1 MSEAVGALQSRLCWH
16 DGEARVA
23 LDRYEGLV
31 QAIARRLAPAARMG
45 QALDQ
50 EDLWAEGRIAV
61 LEALRTYQGF
71 GIEERTWVGTRI
83 RQRMIDAIR
92 RLDVRTRDE
101 LRFYA
106 AQKQGARDGVA
117 VETEGDKHERAR
129 ELSARRLISL
139 DASADAD
146 AEPLSAR
153 LHDHYLRPADEV
165 ADQNALQQRLHSAIA
180 RLPERQRTAIEL
192 SLFEGL
198 PLREIGDRMGVT
210 ESRVCQLQKRA
221 VELLRRAL
229 ALPVPVSVPVPV
241 PVVEVRPC
249 ALNAA

>member
-1 MSEAVGALQSRLCWH
+1 MSAVEGRLSWRDADARTALQ
-16 DGEARVA
+16 
-23 LDRYEGLV
+23 RYEGLV
-31 QAIARRLAPAARMG
+31 QAVARRLAPAARIG

-101 LRFYA
+101 LRFCTTQDQDSEREEDA
-106 AQKQGARDGVA
+106 PLR
-117 VETEGDKHERAR
+117 ERAR

-139 DASADAD
+139 DSSAGSDV
-146 AEPLSAR
+146 EPLSAR
-153 LHDHYLRPADEV
+153 LYDQGLLPADEV
-165 ADQNALQQRLHSAIA
+165 ADRKALSIKLRYAIQS
-180 RLPERQRTAIEL
+180 LPERQRVAIEL
-192 SLFEGL
+192 WLFESL
-198 PLREIGDRMGVT
+198 PLREIGERMGVT

-221 VELLRRAL
+221 IELLREAL
-229 ALPVPVSVPVPV
+229 AASPDS
-241 PVVEVRPC
+241 E
-249 ALNAA
+249 LNAA

>member
-1 MSEAVGALQSRLCWH
+1 MSELVGAPLSRLSWH

-31 QAIARRLAPAARMG
+31 HAVARRLAPAARMG

-106 AQKQGARDGVA
+106 AQQQGSSAENDGEVSE
-117 VETEGDKHERAR
+117 VESEKRERAR
-129 ELSARRLISL
+129 ELSARRLVSL
-139 DASADAD
+139 DASVNAD

-153 LHDHYLRPADEV
+153 LHDHYVRPADEV

-221 VELLRRAL
+221 VEMLRRAL
-229 ALPVPVSVPVPV
+229 SLPANDT
-241 PVVEVRPC
+241 RA

>member
-1 MSEAVGALQSRLCWH
+1 MSAVEGRLSWRDDDARTALQ
-16 DGEARVA
+16 
-23 LDRYEGLV
+23 RYEGLV
-31 QAIARRLAPAARMG
+31 QAVARRLAPAARIG

-101 LRFYA
+101 LRFCTTQDQDSDREEDA
-106 AQKQGARDGVA
+106 PLR
-117 VETEGDKHERAR
+117 ERAR

-139 DASADAD
+139 DSSASADV
-146 AEPLSAR
+146 EPLSAR
-153 LHDHYLRPADEV
+153 LYDQGLLPADEI
-165 ADQNALQQRLHSAIA
+165 ADRKALSQKLRFAIST
-180 RLPERQRTAIEL
+180 LPERQRIAIEL
-192 SLFEGL
+192 WLFESL
-198 PLREIGDRMGVT
+198 PLREIGERMGVT

-221 VELLRRAL
+221 IELLREAL
-229 ALPVPVSVPVPV
+229 AGAPDS
-241 PVVEVRPC
+241 E
-249 ALNAA
+249 LNAA

>member
-1 MSEAVGALQSRLCWH
+1 MALESRLTWQ
-16 DGEARVA
+16 DADARVA
-23 LDRYEGLV
+23 LARYEGLV
-31 QAIARRLAPAARMG
+31 QAVARRLAPAARMG
-45 QALDQ
+45 QALDR

-61 LEALRTYQGF
+61 LEALRTYGGF

-92 RLDVRTRDE
+92 RLDVRSRDE
-101 LRFYA
+101 LRFFA
-106 AQKQGARDGVA
+106 AHEQKPVREDDH
-117 VETEGDKHERAR
+117 EGRERAR

-139 DASADAD
+139 DSTPHDS

-153 LHDHYLRPADEV
+153 LYDHGNAPADEV
-165 ADQNALQQRLHSAIA
+165 AEQNALQRRLHGAIA
-180 RLPERQRTAIEL
+180 ALPERQRIAIEL

-221 VELLRRAL
+221 VEILRRAL
-229 ALPVPVSVPVPV
+229 SGSDEALDEAP
-241 PVVEVRPC
+241 
-249 ALNAA
+249 LHAA

>member
-1 MSEAVGALQSRLCWH
+1 MSAAQDRLSWQNEDARAALR
-16 DGEARVA
+16 
-23 LDRYEGLV
+23 RYEPLV
-31 QAIARRLAPAARMG
+31 QAVARRLTPAARFG

-50 EDLWAEGRIAV
+50 EDLAAEGRIAV
-61 LEALRTYQGF
+61 LEALRSYEGF

-101 LRFYA
+101 QRFYA
-106 AQKQGARDGVA
+106 QQ
-117 VETEGDKHERAR
+117 DKLEQHDSIMPPSNDVLEKRERAR

-139 DASADAD
+139 DISVGES
-146 AEPLSAR
+146 EPLSAR
-153 LHDHYLRPADEV
+153 LHDHYVPPADEV
-165 ADQNALQQRLHSAIA
+165 ADEKALQGRLHRAIA
-180 RLPERQRTAIEL
+180 SLPERQRTAIEL

-229 ALPVPVSVPVPV
+229 SVKVAEPIS
-241 PVVEVRPC
+241 
-249 ALNAA
+249 LSAA

>member
-1 MSEAVGALQSRLCWH
+1 MQDGVVTVESRLRWENA
-16 DGEARVA
+16 DARVA
-23 LDRYEGLV
+23 LARYEALV

-71 GIEERTWVGTRI
+71 GIEERTWVATRI

-92 RLDVRTRDE
+92 RLDTRSRDE
-101 LRFYA
+101 LRMFSA
-106 AQKQGARDGVA
+106 HEAGEGQEQAGSEAPTDEA
-117 VETEGDKHERAR
+117 VQRRERVR
-129 ELSARRLISL
+129 VLSARRLISL
-139 DASADAD
+139 DSSASAD

-153 LHDHYLRPADEV
+153 LHDHYTRPADEV
-165 ADQNALQQRLHSAIA
+165 ADHKAMQRRLRSAIE

-210 ESRVCQLQKRA
+210 ESRVCQLHKRA

-229 ALPVPVSVPVPV
+229 SAGPVPGQPGVL
-241 PVVEVRPC
+241 R
-249 ALNAA
+249 AA

>member
-1 MSEAVGALQSRLCWH
+1 MSELVGAPQSRLSWH
-16 DGEARVA
+16 DGEARIA

-31 QAIARRLAPAARMG
+31 HAIARRLVPAARMG

-106 AQKQGARDGVA
+106 AQQQVSRVDNEESTQVDH
-117 VETEGDKHERAR
+117 DKRERAR

-139 DASADAD
+139 DASVNAD
-146 AEPLSAR
+146 AEPLSSR
-153 LHDHYLRPADEV
+153 LHDHYVRPADEI

-180 RLPERQRTAIEL
+180 RLPERQRTAIQL

-221 VELLRRAL
+221 VEMLRRAL
-229 ALPVPVSVPVPV
+229 SLPANDT
-241 PVVEVRPC
+241 RAA

>member
-1 MSEAVGALQSRLCWH
+1 MTAVQDRLSWQNADARMALR
-16 DGEARVA
+16 
-23 LDRYEGLV
+23 RYEPLV
-31 QAIARRLAPAARMG
+31 QAVARRLTPAARFG

-50 EDLWAEGRIAV
+50 EDLAAEGRIAV
-61 LEALRTYQGF
+61 LEALRSYEGF

-101 LRFYA
+101 QRFYA
-106 AQKQGARDGVA
+106 SH
-117 VETEGDKHERAR
+117 DKLEQHDSIAPPSSDQLEKRERAR
-129 ELSARRLISL
+129 ELSARRLVSL
-139 DASADAD
+139 DVSVGES
-146 AEPLSAR
+146 EPLSAR
-153 LHDHYLRPADEV
+153 LHDHYVPPADEV
-165 ADQNALQQRLHSAIA
+165 ADEKALQRRLHRAIA
-180 RLPERQRTAIEL
+180 SLPERQRTAIEL

-229 ALPVPVSVPVPV
+229 SVKVSEPIS
-241 PVVEVRPC
+241 
-249 ALNAA
+249 LSAA

>member
-1 MSEAVGALQSRLCWH
+1 MNEVVGASQSRLSWA
-16 DGEARVA
+16 DADARAA
-23 LDRYEGLV
+23 LGRYEGLV
-31 QAIARRLAPAARMG
+31 HAVARRLAPAARMG

-92 RLDVRTRDE
+92 RLDMRTRDE
-101 LRFYA
+101 LRLT
-106 AQKQGARDGVA
+106 AQHQQAGADQRVDLDP
-117 VETEGDKHERAR
+117 ELRERAR
-129 ELSARRLISL
+129 VLSARRLISI
-139 DASADAD
+139 DHSPSQD

-153 LHDHYLRPADEV
+153 LHDHYVPAADEV
-165 ADQNALQQRLHSAIA
+165 ADQNALQRRLRGAIA
-180 RLPERQRTAIEL
+180 SLPERQRTAIEL

-229 ALPVPVSVPVPV
+229 AGSATPSELELS
-241 PVVEVRPC
+241 
-249 ALNAA
+249 AA

>member
-1 MSEAVGALQSRLCWH
+1 MGAAVQDLLSWQNEDARTALR
-16 DGEARVA
+16 
-23 LDRYEGLV
+23 RYEPLV
-31 QAIARRLAPAARMG
+31 QAVARRLAPAARFG

-50 EDLWAEGRIAV
+50 EDLCAEGRIAV
-61 LEALRTYQGF
+61 LEALRSYEGF

-101 LRFYA
+101 QRFYA
-106 AQKQGARDGVA
+106 AQEQLRENDQSGGPVHEPSAEDLERR
-117 VETEGDKHERAR
+117 ERAR
-129 ELSARRLISL
+129 QLSARRLVSL
-139 DASADAD
+139 DMTVGDS
-146 AEPLSAR
+146 EPLSAR
-153 LHDHYLRPADEV
+153 IHDHHMPPADEV
-165 ADQNALQQRLHSAIA
+165 ADQNALQRRLHIAIA
-180 RLPERQRTAIEL
+180 SLPERQRTAIEL

-229 ALPVPVSVPVPV
+229 SGAR
-241 PVVEVRPC
+241 VET
-249 ALNAA
+249 LNAA

>member
-1 MSEAVGALQSRLCWH
+1 MDERVGAPQSRLSWH

-31 QAIARRLAPAARMG
+31 HAIARRLAPAARMG

-106 AQKQGARDGVA
+106 AQQQVDNGAENDGEVSQG
-117 VETEGDKHERAR
+117 ESDKRERAR

-139 DASADAD
+139 DASVNAD
-146 AEPLSAR
+146 AEPLSSR
-153 LHDHYLRPADEV
+153 LHDHYVRPADEV

-221 VELLRRAL
+221 VEMLRRAL
-229 ALPVPVSVPVPV
+229 SLPAND
-241 PVVEVRPC
+241 VRAS

>member
-1 MSEAVGALQSRLCWH
+1 MDELVGAPQSRLRWH

-31 QAIARRLAPAARMG
+31 HAIARRLAPAARMG

-50 EDLWAEGRIAV
+50 DDLWAEGRIAV

-106 AQKQGARDGVA
+106 AQQQANNGEHDGEVS
-117 VETEGDKHERAR
+117 EGESDKRERAR

-139 DASADAD
+139 DASVNAD
-146 AEPLSAR
+146 AEPLSSR
-153 LHDHYLRPADEV
+153 LSDHYVRPADEV

-221 VELLRRAL
+221 VEMLRRAL
-229 ALPVPVSVPVPV
+229 SLPAND
-241 PVVEVRPC
+241 VRAA

>member
-1 MSEAVGALQSRLCWH
+1 MSVVHDRLSWQNE
-16 DGEARVA
+16 EARTA
-23 LDRYEGLV
+23 LRRYEPLV
-31 QAIARRLAPAARMG
+31 QAVARRLTPAARFG

-50 EDLWAEGRIAV
+50 EDLAAEGRIAV
-61 LEALRTYQGF
+61 LEALRSYEGF

-101 LRFYA
+101 QRFYA
-106 AQKQGARDGVA
+106 AQDKLEQSGEHA
-117 VETEGDKHERAR
+117 TEDQLDKRERAR
-129 ELSARRLISL
+129 ELSARRLISM
-139 DASADAD
+139 DISVGES
-146 AEPLSAR
+146 EPLSAR
-153 LHDHYLRPADEV
+153 LHDRYVPPADEV
-165 ADQNALQQRLHSAIA
+165 ADQNALQRRLHRAIQS
-180 RLPERQRTAIEL
+180 LPERQRTAIEL

-229 ALPVPVSVPVPV
+229 SASKSDVGMSLS
-241 PVVEVRPC
+241 
-249 ALNAA
+249 AA

>member
-1 MSEAVGALQSRLCWH
+1 MSAVHDRLSWQNEDARAALR
-16 DGEARVA
+16 
-23 LDRYEGLV
+23 RYEPLV
-31 QAIARRLAPAARMG
+31 QAVARRLTPAARFG

-50 EDLWAEGRIAV
+50 EDLAAEGRIAV
-61 LEALRTYQGF
+61 LEALRSYEGF

-92 RLDVRTRDE
+92 RLDVRSRDE
-101 LRFYA
+101 QRFYA
-106 AQKQGARDGVA
+106 AQDKLQQDDGSTPTD
-117 VETEGDKHERAR
+117 EELDKRERAR

-139 DASADAD
+139 DISVGES
-146 AEPLSAR
+146 EPLSAR
-153 LHDHYLRPADEV
+153 LHDHYVPPADEV
-165 ADQNALQQRLHSAIA
+165 ADHNALQRRLHRAIA
-180 RLPERQRTAIEL
+180 TLPERQRTAIEL

-229 ALPVPVSVPVPV
+229 SAPKSEPLS
-241 PVVEVRPC
+241 
-249 ALNAA
+249 LSAA

>member
-1 MSEAVGALQSRLCWH
+1 MVLSSSRLSWAN
-16 DGEARVA
+16 DEARDA
-23 LDRYEGLV
+23 LGRYEGLV
-31 QAIARRLAPAARMG
+31 QAVARRLAPVARFG

-50 EDLWAEGRIAV
+50 EDLCAEGRIAV

-101 LRFYA
+101 LRAYA
-106 AQKQGARDGVA
+106 ARDRLA
-117 VETEGDKHERAR
+117 EGEERSERVR

-139 DASADAD
+139 DSTGAD

-153 LHDHYLRPADEV
+153 LHDQHSAPADEV
-165 ADQNALQQRLHSAIA
+165 VEQHALSRKLQGAIA
-180 RLPERQRTAIEL
+180 ELPERTRTAIEL
-192 SLFEGL
+192 SVFEGL
-198 PLREIGDRMGVT
+198 PLREIGERMGVT

-221 VELLRRAL
+221 IELLRSAL
-229 ALPVPVSVPVPV
+229 APAPELH
-241 PVVEVRPC
+241 
-249 ALNAA
+249 AA

>member
-1 MSEAVGALQSRLCWH
+1 MSAVQDRLSWQNEDARAALR
-16 DGEARVA
+16 
-23 LDRYEGLV
+23 RYEPLV
-31 QAIARRLAPAARMG
+31 QAVARRLTPAARFG

-50 EDLWAEGRIAV
+50 EDLAAEGRIAV
-61 LEALRTYQGF
+61 LEALRSYEGF

-101 LRFYA
+101 QRLYA
-106 AQKQGARDGVA
+106 SHDKLGASDSMAPPPSEEEQEKR
-117 VETEGDKHERAR
+117 ERAR
-129 ELSARRLISL
+129 ELSARRLISI
-139 DASADAD
+139 DISVGES
-146 AEPLSAR
+146 EPLSAR
-153 LHDHYLRPADEV
+153 LHDHYVPPADEV
-165 ADQNALQQRLHSAIA
+165 ADEKALQRRLHRAIA
-180 RLPERQRTAIEL
+180 SLPERQRTAIEL

-229 ALPVPVSVPVPV
+229 SVKS
-241 PVVEVRPC
+241 VEPIS
-249 ALNAA
+249 LSAA

>member
-1 MSEAVGALQSRLCWH
+1 MADGTLAVKSRLSWENA
-16 DGEARVA
+16 DARAA
-23 LDRYEGLV
+23 LSRYEALV

-71 GIEERTWVGTRI
+71 GIEERTWVATRI

-92 RLDVRTRDE
+92 RLDVRSRDE
-101 LRFYA
+101 LRMFT
-106 AQKQGARDGVA
+106 AQEASAGQRTDDELVSDEDTQKR
-117 VETEGDKHERAR
+117 ERVR
-129 ELSARRLISL
+129 VLSARRLVSL
-139 DASADAD
+139 DSAPNPD

-153 LHDHYLRPADEV
+153 LHDHFVRPADEV
-165 ADQNALQQRLHSAIA
+165 ADQNAMQRRLRFAIE
-180 RLPERQRTAIEL
+180 RLPARQRTAIEL

-210 ESRVCQLQKRA
+210 ESRVCQLHKRA

-229 ALPVPVSVPVPV
+229 SGVAVGAPGT
-241 PVVEVRPC
+241 
-249 ALNAA
+249 LNAA

>member
-1 MSEAVGALQSRLCWH
+1 MADGTLPVTSRLSWENA
-16 DGEARVA
+16 DARAA
-23 LDRYEGLV
+23 LSRYEALV

-71 GIEERTWVGTRI
+71 GIEERTWVATRI

-92 RLDVRTRDE
+92 RLDVRSRDE
-101 LRFYA
+101 LRMFSARA
-106 AQKQGARDGVA
+106 ADAGQPSNDNDEPVSDEDTR
-117 VETEGDKHERAR
+117 KHERVR
-129 ELSARRLISL
+129 VLSARRLVSL
-139 DASADAD
+139 DSAPSAD

-153 LHDHYLRPADEV
+153 LHDHYVRPADEV
-165 ADQNALQQRLHSAIA
+165 ADQNAMQRRLRFAIE
-180 RLPERQRTAIEL
+180 RLPARQRTAIEL

-210 ESRVCQLQKRA
+210 ESRVCQLHKRA

-229 ALPVPVSVPVPV
+229 SGASAGIPGT
-241 PVVEVRPC
+241 
-249 ALNAA
+249 LNAA

>member
-1 MSEAVGALQSRLCWH
+1 MSELVGAVQSRLSWR

-31 QAIARRLAPAARMG
+31 HAIARRLAPAARMG

-61 LEALRTYQGF
+61 LEALRSYQGF
-71 GIEERTWVGTRI
+71 GVEERTWVGTRV

-106 AQKQGARDGVA
+106 AQQKQGARDDDAADADGA
-117 VETEGDKHERAR
+117 RDERAR

-139 DASADAD
+139 DARADAD

-153 LHDHYLRPADEV
+153 LHDRFMRPADEI
-165 ADQNALQQRLHSAIA
+165 ADHNALAQRLHIAIA
-180 RLPERQRTAIEL
+180 SLPARLRTAIEL

-198 PLREIGDRMGVT
+198 PLRQIGDRMGVT

-221 VELLRRAL
+221 VELLRHAL
-229 ALPVPVSVPVPV
+229 SLPSAHSLPAANNNRVS
-241 PVVEVRPC
+241 

>member
-1 MSEAVGALQSRLCWH
+1 MAGLRDRLMWQKA
-16 DGEARVA
+16 EAREA
-23 LDRYEGLV
+23 LERYEGLV
-31 QAIARRLAPAARMG
+31 QAVARRLAPAARMG

-61 LEALRTYQGF
+61 LEALRSYQGF

-101 LRFYA
+101 QRFFSA
-106 AQKQGARDGVA
+106 HEQKPDDDDDH
-117 VETEGDKHERAR
+117 EGRERAR

-139 DASADAD
+139 DSSACAD
-146 AEPLSAR
+146 VEPLSAR
-153 LHDHYLRPADEV
+153 LHDHYVPPADEV
-165 ADQNALQQRLHSAIA
+165 ADQNALQRRLHCAIA
-180 RLPERQRTAIEL
+180 GLPERQRVAIEL

-198 PLREIGDRMGVT
+198 PLREIGDRMGIT

-221 VELLRRAL
+221 VETLRHTL
-229 ALPVPVSVPVPV
+229 TCPTDMPL
-241 PVVEVRPC
+241 VETE
-249 ALNAA
+249 LHAA

>member
-1 MSEAVGALQSRLCWH
+1 MTEVVGALQSRLSWQ
-16 DGEARVA
+16 DADARVA
-23 LDRYEGLV
+23 LERYEGLV
-31 QAIARRLAPAARMG
+31 HAVARRLTPAARLG
-45 QALDQ
+45 QALDR

-92 RLDVRTRDE
+92 RLDMRTRDE
-101 LRFYA
+101 LRFFA
-106 AQKQGARDGVA
+106 AHEQQPDNDNHEEADVDRRGR
-117 VETEGDKHERAR
+117 ERAR
-129 ELSARRLISL
+129 ELCARRLISL
-139 DASADAD
+139 DASAPD

-153 LHDHYLRPADEV
+153 LYDHYVPPADEV
-165 ADQNALQQRLHSAIA
+165 ADQNALQNRLRRAIA
-180 RLPERQRTAIEL
+180 SLPERQRTAIEL

-198 PLREIGDRMGVT
+198 GLREIGDRMGVT

-229 ALPVPVSVPVPV
+229 TAPRAGVQPTTTMH
-241 PVVEVRPC
+241 
-249 ALNAA
+249 AA

>member
-1 MSEAVGALQSRLCWH
+1 MDELVGAPQSRLSWH

-31 QAIARRLAPAARMG
+31 HAIARRLAPAARMG

-106 AQKQGARDGVA
+106 AQQQVNHADTDGEVSQG
-117 VETEGDKHERAR
+117 ESDKRERAR

-139 DASADAD
+139 DASANAD
-146 AEPLSAR
+146 AEPLSSR
-153 LHDHYLRPADEV
+153 LHDHYVRPADEV
-165 ADQNALQQRLHSAIA
+165 ADQNALQQRLHRAIA

-221 VELLRRAL
+221 VEMLRRAL
-229 ALPVPVSVPVPV
+229 ALPSA
-241 PVVEVRPC
+241 EARAT

>member
-1 MSEAVGALQSRLCWH
+1 MSAAQSRLSWH
-16 DGEARVA
+16 DAEARVA

-31 QAIARRLAPAARMG
+31 QAVARRLAPAARVG
-45 QALDQ
+45 QALDP

-92 RLDVRTRDE
+92 RLDVRSRDE
-101 LRFYA
+101 LRFFSA
-106 AQKQGARDGVA
+106 CEQQPEEERDQ
-117 VETEGDKHERAR
+117 EQHERAR
-129 ELSARRLISL
+129 ELSARRLVSL
-139 DASADAD
+139 DSSPSADV
-146 AEPLSAR
+146 EPLSAR
-153 LHDHYLRPADEV
+153 LHDHYVPPADQV
-165 ADQNALQQRLHSAIA
+165 ADEKALQRRLHGAIA
-180 RLPERQRTAIEL
+180 DLPERQRTAIEL

-198 PLREIGDRMGVT
+198 ALREIGDRMGIT

-229 ALPVPVSVPVPV
+229 SCPALD
-241 PVVEVRPC
+241 EA
-249 ALNAA
+249 ALHAA